1 MSLSEVA
8 VDDVIDLEE
17 EPMVEEDGSEPQ
29 VYSLVCAILLL
40 IVDLFHM

>member
-8 VDDVIDLEE
+8 VDDIIDLEE

-29 VYSLVCAILLL
+29 VISLVCAVH
-40 IVDLFHM
+40 VDLFLM